1 MTTVNDV
8 GSLSSEI
15 DYEVPVSRASAP
27 SQLRITDLR
36 IANLVGV
43 PFRSTIVRIDTNQG
57 ISGYG
62 EVRDQAS
69 ASYVLAL
76 KSRLVGKN
84 PCDVDAIFRSIK
96 QFGGHGRRGG
106 GVSAVEMALMDL
118 AGKAYGVP
126 AYQLAG
132 GKHRSEVMCYADTP
146 GGADAHRT
154 AAKLRAR
161 LDAGY
166 KMLKVD
172 VGVDLLWD
180 IPGTLIA
187 PPYARAATLTMHP
200 FTGQQITP
208 AGIEYLVDYVRVLR
222 EEVGYAV
229 PLAMDHFGHI
239 PLESCIRIAQAF
251 EQFNLAW
258 LEDMIPWQY
267 TAQWKRLTSATT
279 TPTCTGEDIYL
290 AENFRPLIEE
300 AAVSVIHPDPATSG
314 GILETKRLGDYA
326 WEHGIPMALHLAAS
340 PVATM
345 ACVHLAAA
353 TENFIGLE
361 HHAADVEGWSE
372 LVTGL
377 PNPIIKDGFI
387 QVPDGPGLGFGDINE
402 EAMRGHLDPADP
414 VFFAE
419 TSHWDAERSMD
430 RIWG

>member
-1 MTTVNDV
+1 MIALDSPKSW
-8 GSLSSEI
+8 G

-27 SQLRITDLR
+27 TQLRITDLR

-69 ASYVLAL
+69 ASYVLSL
-76 KSRLVGKN
+76 KSRLIGRN
-84 PCDVDAIFRSIK
+84 PCDVDAIFRSLK

-126 AYQLAG
+126 TYQLAG
-132 GKHRSEVMCYADTP
+132 GKHREAVMCYADTP
-146 GGADAHRT
+146 GHADPTVT
-154 AAKLRAR
+154 AAKLRGR

-166 KMLKVD
+166 TMLKVD

-180 IPGTLIA
+180 IPGTLAA
-187 PPYARAATLTMHP
+187 PPYARDAQMTMHP

-208 AGIEYLVDYVRVLR
+208 AGVEYLVDYVRVLR
-222 EEVGYAV
+222 AEIGDDV

-239 PLESCIRIAQAF
+239 PLESCIRLAQAF
-251 EQFNLAW
+251 EQFHLAW

-267 TAQWKRLTSATT
+267 TAQWKRLTASTT

-290 AENFRPLIEE
+290 AENFRPLIDE
-300 AAVSVIHPDPATSG
+300 AAVGIIHPDPATSG

-361 HHAADVEGWSE
+361 HHAADVDGWSG

-377 PNPIIKDGFI
+377 PNPLIEDGFI
-387 QVPDGPGLGFGDINE
+387 AVPEGPGLGFGDIDA
-402 EAMRGHLDPADP
+402 EAMRDHLDPEDP

-419 TSHWDAERSMD
+419 TTHWDTERSMD